1 MSIIWV
7 NKLKM
12 EKDYPDLVE
21 VSARLD
27 SLKQDEKI
35 DRLNWPDYNYRPDV
49 KFRMAYTGREIFIK
63 YYVKEEYVKAEM
75 DKTNQMVCE
84 DSCVEFF
91 VSPADDGI
99 YYNFEFNSIGTCL
112 LGSGT
117 GRHNSKLADKKLAER
132 IRTLSSLGKETFQE
146 RKGDQEWTLTV
157 AIPLELFFRHRVSN
171 LEGKE
176 FRANFYKCGDRLS
189 RPHYI
194 TWNPVGT
201 VEPDYHQPGYFGLMK
216 FV

>member
-1 MSIIWV
+1 
-7 NKLKM
+7 M
-12 EKDYPDLVE
+12 EKDYPDLAE

-27 SLKQDEKI
+27 SLKHYESI
-35 DRLNWPDYNYRPDV
+35 DQLNWPDYNYRPDV
-49 KFRMAYTGREIFIK
+49 KFRMVYTDREILIK

-75 DKTNQMVCE
+75 DKANQMVCE

-112 LGSGT
+112 LGSGS
-117 GRHNSKLADKKLAER
+117 GRHNSKLADKKLTER
-132 IRTLSSLGKETFQE
+132 IRTLSSLGKETFKE
-146 RKGDQEWTLTV
+146 RKGDQEWTLTI
-157 AIPLELFFRHRVSN
+157 AIPLELFFRHRVNN

-201 VEPDYHQPGYFGLMK
+201 EKPDYHQPGYFGLLK